1 MLIKRVTTALTNT
14 KGLLTNCPRRQ
25 YKVDTP
31 PPDIS
36 KAKISKDRRILL
48 IISKSAGYLGTGEIV
63 KIHEETAIHD
73 SLNQEQTQ
81 YLVLT
86 SRLSVESYI
95 KKNNV
100 HTKYEETDRWPE
112 PYM

>member
-1 MLIKRVTTALTNT
+1 MFMKRLTTALSNT
-14 KGLLTNCPRRQ
+14 KGLLTSCPRRH

-31 PPDIS
+31 PPTIN
-36 KAKISKDRRILL
+36 KANLSKDRRILL
-48 IISKSAGYLGTGEIV
+48 IISRSSGYLGTGEIV
-63 KIHEETAIHD
+63 KTQEETSIND
-73 SLNQEQTQ
+73 SLGQGQTQ

-95 KKNNV
+95 KKNTV

>member
-81 YLVLT
+81 YLVNIQVI
-86 SRLSVESYI
+86 SRILYQ
-95 KKNNV
+95 KKQR
-100 HTKYEETDRWPE
+100 TY
-112 PYM
+112 